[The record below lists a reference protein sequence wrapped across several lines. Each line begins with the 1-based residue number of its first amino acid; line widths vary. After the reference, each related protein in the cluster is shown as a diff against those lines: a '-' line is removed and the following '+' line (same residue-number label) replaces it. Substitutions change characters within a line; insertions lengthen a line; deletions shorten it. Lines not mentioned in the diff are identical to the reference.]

1 MSAVVDS
8 ESGYLNEIDCYN
20 MCIHKHS
27 VYVALIQLFSCIYCS
42 ILMHTIEVS
51 WTDRQTHK
59 ERDRQIDRYQHTKT
73 DESDMDR

>member
-27 VYVALIQLFSCIYCS
+27 VYVALLQLSSPAY
-42 ILMHTIEVS
+42 TVV
-51 WTDRQTHK
+51 
-59 ERDRQIDRYQHTKT
+59 Y
-73 DESDMDR
+73 

>member
-27 VYVALIQLFSCIYCS
+27 VYVALIQLSSPAY
-42 ILMHTIEVS
+42 TVV
-51 WTDRQTHK
+51 
-59 ERDRQIDRYQHTKT
+59 Y
-73 DESDMDR
+73 